1 MKDKT
6 KQTEIQAH
14 TFQKPSIIVERFPV
28 LYCYNIAHAQTR
40 HFSGSCSDIIDS
52 RKRSVFFLY
61 KLINRRYVVPFLDLL
76 YLLCWM
82 NLQ

>member
-28 LYCYNIAHAQTR
+28 LYCYNIAHAHTR
-40 HFSGSCSDIIDS
+40 HFSGSCSDI
-52 RKRSVFFLY
+52 LY

>member
-14 TFQKPSIIVERFPV
+14 IFQKSSIIVECFPV

-52 RKRSVFFLY
+52 RKRSVFSFT
-61 KLINRRYVVPFLDLL
+61 
-76 YLLCWM
+76 
-82 NLQ
+82 NL